1 MYSTILCLDYLKL
14 RKIINRTIETTT
26 PLFQQSIIV
35 YNPFPMNISINGEQ
49 RTLEDGLNLQQLIS
63 ILELENKRLAIEVN
77 QEIIPRSEHASYT
90 LKQDDKVE
98 IVQAIGGG

>member
-1 MYSTILCLDYLKL
+1 
-14 RKIINRTIETTT
+14 
-26 PLFQQSIIV
+26 
-35 YNPFPMNISINGEQ
+35 MNIAINGEQ

-77 QEIIPRSEHASYT
+77 HEIIPRSEHTSYI

>member
-1 MYSTILCLDYLKL
+1 
-14 RKIINRTIETTT
+14 
-26 PLFQQSIIV
+26 
-35 YNPFPMNISINGEQ
+35 MNIVINGEQ
-49 RTLEDGLNLQQLIS
+49 RALDDGLNLQQLIS

-77 QEIIPRSEHASYT
+77 QEIVPRSEYADYI